1 MEAQPLLAV
10 VDHKP
15 APAPPCCC
23 CRRVRC
29 CWCCCRIPRWGC
41 VLLSIAAVLCVLAT
55 AATCVY
61 FLVIHKHVPEYFP
74 PSGPCPPVRRHA
86 CPFPREAERYRAPD
100 GVPPSHEHLAITA
113 VGPGEVS
120 LCWPTAPN
128 QGNYTLQA
136 TNWWL
141 ESSEFTTVY
150 VGARPAATL
159 DASAALPV
167 PIIAG
172 GSYAFRVGDGSDAF
186 TKPLTVAL
194 PSCGLCDSATDLTT
208 LRSERGSFK
217 STVHGCILGCFFGS
231 SCITSCVHKDLQLS
245 SNCSACVAGL
255 AGCMKDHCFGN
266 CVTSPTGSPCRDC
279 LWSECLPQA
288 SNCTGI
294 PKRVLFDLFQGS
306 G

>member
-1 MEAQPLLAV
+1 MPALVMQDVRDCIRAGNSPNPSLLRQRLQDKVFADV
-10 VDHKP
+10 GPQAAFKP
-15 APAPPCCC
+15 STSRSWRSACSSY
-23 CRRVRC
+23 
-29 CWCCCRIPRWGC
+29 G
-41 VLLSIAAVLCVLAT
+41 AT
-55 AATCVY
+55 Q
-61 FLVIHKHVPEYFP
+61 HVE
-74 PSGPCPPVRRHA
+74 GLNNKL
-86 CPFPREAERYRAPD
+86 REARNCLP
-100 GVPPSHEHLAITA
+100 
-113 VGPGEVS
+113 
-120 LCWPTAPN
+120 
-128 QGNYTLQA
+128 LQCVA
-136 TNWWL
+136 HM
-141 ESSEFTTVY
+141 TTGAAALWRGCRKFY
-150 VGARPAATL
+150 NDLLNGHMRSWVGA
-159 DASAALPV
+159 V
-167 PIIAG
+167 H
-172 GSYAFRVGDGSDAF
+172 RVGDRSVAF

-194 PSCGLCDSATDLTT
+194 PSCGLCDGATDLTT